1 MPKKSVTGQSWLS
14 LINIDKV
21 YSSDKQ
27 RQAFSLFTM
36 IAIAIIVISML
47 VVFNYTVYSP
57 ILTASLFAVNIT
69 LISGTLYFIKTAK
82 LEMVALISMCIVFIM
97 CVALTYT
104 GGKENTALYWL
115 MFYPVVCFASL
126 GVKHGCR
133 LGLGLLLCC
142 SVILYGPD
150 FGQVNYGGIEK
161 SRFLASFTL
170 VFIFSFIG
178 EYFRHKSHLAIA
190 DITLA
195 QTQDAYTD
203 QLTGGANRRF
213 ITAHF
218 LKLAAKTPEN
228 YLPFSILLLDL
239 DYFKRL
245 NDTYGHDFG
254 DTVLIEFTKLLDSQF
269 PNSAVKARYGGE
281 EFVVILP
288 KETAPVATKLA
299 DDFRQCVAKQAILTS
314 DNKRIFI
321 TCSIGVAQVDNVDHY
336 SRVLKQA
343 DEYLYL
349 AKEQGRNKVVS
360 NHTGT
365 L

>member
-1 MPKKSVTGQSWLS
+1 MPKKSAASQSWLS

-36 IAIAIIVISML
+36 IAIAIIVITML
-47 VVFNYTVYSP
+47 VVSNYDVYSP
-57 ILTASLFAVNIT
+57 ILTVSLIAVNIT
-69 LISGTLYFIKTAK
+69 FIMGTVYFIKTAK
-82 LEMVALISMCIVFIM
+82 LEVVALISMGIVFIM
-97 CVALTYT
+97 CIALTYT

-126 GVKHGCR
+126 GVSRGAL
-133 LGLGLLLCC
+133 LGASLLVCC
-142 SVILYGPD
+142 TFILYGPD
-150 FGQVNYGGIEK
+150 FGQVEYGGVEK

-178 EYFRHKSHLAIA
+178 EYFRYKSHMAIA
-190 DITLA
+190 DITLS

-228 YLPFSILLLDL
+228 YLPFSVLLLDL

-245 NDTYGHDFG
+245 NDSYGHDFG

-269 PNSAVKARYGGE
+269 PMSCVKARYGGE

-288 KETAPVATKLA
+288 KETAQAATKIA
-299 DDFRQCVAKQAILTS
+299 DDFRQCVAKQAISTN
-314 DNKRIFI
+314 DNKRVFI
-321 TCSIGVAQVDNVDHY
+321 TCSIGVAQVNNIDDY
-336 SRVLKQA
+336 SQALKQA
-343 DEYLYL
+343 DENLYK
-349 AKEQGRNKVVS
+349 AKAQGRNKVVS
-360 NHTGT
+360 KYS
-365 L
+365 

>member
-1 MPKKSVTGQSWLS
+1 MANNASTGQSWLS
-14 LINIDKV
+14 HINIDKV
-21 YSSDKQ
+21 YRSDTK
-27 RQAFSLFTM
+27 RKVFSLFTM
-36 IAIAIIVISML
+36 IAIAIVVITILL
-47 VVFNYTVYSP
+47 VNNYSVYSP
-57 ILTASLFAVNIT
+57 ILSTSLVVVNIT
-69 LISGTLYFIKTAK
+69 FISGTVFFLKTNK
-82 LEMVALISMCIVFIM
+82 LEGVALLSMSVVFIM
-97 CVALTYT
+97 CIALTYT

-126 GVKHGCR
+126 GLKHGFR
-133 LGLGLLLCC
+133 LGLGLLLSC
-142 SVILYGPD
+142 SFILYGPN
-150 FGQVNYGGIEK
+150 FGQVDYGSVEK
-161 SRFLASFTL
+161 SRFLASFIL
-170 VFIFSFIG
+170 VFIFSFIS
-178 EYFRHKSHLAIA
+178 EYFRFKSHIAIA
-190 DITLA
+190 GMTLS
-195 QTQDAYTD
+195 QTQNAYTD
-203 QLTGGANRRF
+203 QLTGGPNRRF

-218 LKLAAKTPEN
+218 LKMAAKTPEN

-269 PNSAVKARYGGE
+269 PNSVVKARYGGE

-288 KETAPVATKLA
+288 KESAPMATKIA
-299 DDFRQCVAKQAILTS
+299 DDFRQCVEKQAILTS
-314 DNKRIFI
+314 DNKRVFI

-336 SRVLKQA
+336 SRALKQA

>member
-1 MPKKSVTGQSWLS
+1 
-14 LINIDKV
+14 V

-57 ILTASLFAVNIT
+57 ILTTSLIAVNIT
-69 LISGTLYFIKTAK
+69 LISGTFYFIKTAK

-218 LKLAAKTPEN
+218 LKLAASSNPVKVGQLLFSLSANITAEAPFVISGISKTG
-228 YLPFSILLLDL
+228 I
-239 DYFKRL
+239 
-245 NDTYGHDFG
+245 
-254 DTVLIEFTKLLDSQF
+254 
-269 PNSAVKARYGGE
+269 PNIARACNSNSVKFCVPAKVTIPVSCGLGE
-281 EFVVILP
+281 SSE
-288 KETAPVATKLA
+288 K
-299 DDFRQCVAKQAILTS
+299 
-314 DNKRIFI
+314 
-321 TCSIGVAQVDNVDHY
+321 
-336 SRVLKQA
+336 
-343 DEYLYL
+343 
-349 AKEQGRNKVVS
+349 
-360 NHTGT
+360 
-365 L
+365 